1 MTSWWAAKVRRF
13 GRYWTGRV
21 GQAERDELAVWLTP
35 QQLALFDAMQRADQR
50 HGLDV
55 VAALRAAGHA
65 EPDLLLAGLLHD
77 CAKGR
82 SIRVWHRV
90 AWSLSERYGTGIE
103 RVLASLPGFRAA
115 FATMRDHASRSAE
128 MALAAGATPLTA
140 ELIRNQS
147 EPTDQVLGRALLVA
161 DQAN

>member
-1 MTSWWAAKVRRF
+1 MSWWAGKVRRF

-21 GQAERDELAVWLTP
+21 SRSERDPLGVWLTP
-35 QQLALFDAMQRADQR
+35 AQLALFDAMQRADQR

-55 VAALRAAGHA
+55 VAALRAAGHDQ
-65 EPDLLLAGLLHD
+65 PDLLLAGLLHD

-82 SIRVWHRV
+82 EVRVWHRV
-90 AWSLSERYGTGIE
+90 GWSLSERYGAGVE

-115 FATMRDHASRSAE
+115 FATLRDHASRSAE
-128 MALAAGATPLTA
+128 MARGAGASALTA
-140 ELIRNQS
+140 ELIRNQA
-147 EPTDQVLGRALLVA
+147 EPTDQVLGRALLLA

>member
-1 MTSWWAAKVRRF
+1 MSWWTGKVRRF

-21 GQAERDELAVWLTP
+21 SRAERDSLAGWLTP
-35 QQLALFDAMQRADQR
+35 PQLALFDAMQRADQR

-55 VAALRAAGHA
+55 VAALRAGGHD

-82 SIRVWHRV
+82 AIRVWHRV
-90 AWSLSERYGTGIE
+90 GWSLSEHYGAGVE
-103 RVLASLPGFRAA
+103 RLLTKLPGFRAA
-115 FATMRDHASRSAE
+115 FTTMRHHALRSAE
-128 MALAAGATPLTA
+128 MALAAGASVLTA
-140 ELIRNQS
+140 ELIRNQA
-147 EPTDQVLGRALLVA
+147 EPTDQVLGRALLLA

>member
-1 MTSWWAAKVRRF
+1 MSWWAGKVRRF

-21 GQAERDELAVWLTP
+21 SQSERDGLGAWLTLP
-35 QQLALFDAMQRADQR
+35 QLALFDAMQRADQR

-55 VAALRAAGHA
+55 VAALRAAGHD

-90 AWSLSERYGTGIE
+90 AWSLSERYGSRIE
-103 RVLASLPGFRAA
+103 RALGSLPGFRAA
-115 FATMRDHASRSAE
+115 LTTLREHAARSAE
-128 MALAAGATPLTA
+128 MARAAGASELTA
-140 ELIRNQS
+140 ELIRNQA
-147 EPTDQVLGRALLVA
+147 EPTDAVLGRALLVA